1 MSQTDLAPGGS
12 IIIPAYNEASG
23 IARCLS
29 ALMRDARPGEFDI
42 VVVCNGCTDDT
53 ARIAR
58 GFGESV
64 RVLELAEG
72 NKTAA
77 LNAGNEAA
85 LHFPRLYLDGD
96 LELSTQHAREL
107 LAKAGEG
114 RWFAAVGRMELD
126 LSGAS
131 MLLRNY
137 YAVWA
142 LNGYLARG
150 KFGGAYAL
158 SREGVENAGQLPR
171 VINDDEFV
179 RRKIPAE
186 KICFL
191 PHCFFTAKAPATFRD
206 LYKVRRRV
214 HRGNRQ
220 LAAMGIASK
229 DGGGTG
235 GVVSAALKKPGLWAG
250 LAAYAAVNALAR
262 RASRRETFVWERDES
277 SRAPVAGRT

>member
-1 MSQTDLAPGGS
+1 MSTDLVPAGS
-12 IIIPAYNEASG
+12 IIIPAYNEASV
-23 IARCLS
+23 IARCL
-29 ALMRDARPGEFDI
+29 ATLMRDARPGEFDV

-53 ARIAR
+53 AAIAR
-58 GFGESV
+58 GFGEGV

-85 LHFPRLYLDGD
+85 LHYPRLYLDGD
-96 LELSTQHAREL
+96 LELSTQHARDL

-114 RWFAAVGRMELD
+114 PWLAAVGRMELD

-131 MLLRNY
+131 LLLRNY

-142 LNGYLARG
+142 LTGYLARG

-158 SREGVENAGQLPR
+158 SREGVALAGQLPR

-179 RRKIPAE
+179 RRKIPAS
-186 KICFL
+186 KVCFL
-191 PHCFFTAKAPATFRD
+191 PHCSFTAKPPRNFRD

-220 LAAMGIASK
+220 LAAMGIAAS
-229 DGGGTG
+229 DGGDTG
-235 GVVSAALKKPGLWAG
+235 SVVTAAIARPRLWPG
-250 LAAYAAVNALAR
+250 LAAYVAVNLLAK
-262 RASRRETFVWERDES
+262 RAAGNEAITWERDES
-277 SRAPVAGRT
+277 SRTPTAGRT